1 MVKYICFCQMTPE
14 FLRLPLE
21 KRKERIP
28 IWRELACK
36 HGLKMLFWGATLGVR
51 EHVVFVYESD
61 VNGDNYIKFQREW
74 QGLGTPEA
82 GKFIEFTRSITVL

>member
-28 IWRELACK
+28 IWKERARAQTEVKLRMVKIVIPVSDEKGELLSDHFARARRV
-36 HGLKMLFWGATLGVR
+36 HGGISKP
-51 EHVVFVYESD
+51 S
-61 VNGDNYIKFQREW
+61 Q
-74 QGLGTPEA
+74 
-82 GKFIEFTRSITVL
+82 

>member
-1 MVKYICFCQMTPE
+1 MTPE

-21 KRKERIP
+21 ERKERIP

-36 HGLKMLFWGATLGVR
+36 HGLKTLFWGTTLGVR
-51 EHVVFVYESD
+51 EHVVFVFESD

-82 GKFIEFTRSITVL
+82 VKFIEFTRSITVL

>member
-1 MVKYICFCQMTPE
+1 MTPE

-21 KRKERIP
+21 KRKEWIP

-36 HGLKMLFWGATLGVR
+36 HSLKMLFWGATLGVR
-51 EHVVFVYESD
+51 EHVVFVFESD